1 MDRPERGL
9 RWFDIIAVME
19 RILPRVCEKNVK
31 FRVETYEP
39 TESADIT
46 TIRQ

>member
-1 MDRPERGL
+1 M
-9 RWFDIIAVME
+9 IAVME
-19 RILPRVCEKNVK
+19 RILVQVREKNVK
-31 FRVETYEP
+31 FRVKTYEP